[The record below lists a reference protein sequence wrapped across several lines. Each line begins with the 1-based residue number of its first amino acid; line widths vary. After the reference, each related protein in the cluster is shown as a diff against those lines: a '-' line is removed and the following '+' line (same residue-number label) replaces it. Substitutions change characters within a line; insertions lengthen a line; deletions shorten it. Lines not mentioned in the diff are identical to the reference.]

1 MADYIYQA
9 KNSQG
14 QLIDGKITA
23 SNEEQATTLLQGKGL
38 FVLSIDLQKRG
49 LFSEDIFQMLK
60 GPSKSDTVV
69 FTRQLSTL
77 VEADVP
83 LVSGLEILS
92 NQTAKAGF
100 RKVIDEVA
108 RAIEGGSTLSVA
120 LNEHPAV
127 FSPFYINLVR
137 AGEVSGQLQKTLL
150 YLADYLER
158 SASLNSKIKGALAYP
173 AFVLFALLV
182 ISIIMVTT
190 VLPQLLTIIK
200 EAGVE
205 ELPLSTR
212 VLISVTDFVQTSG
225 PFLAVILLAG
235 IISGVIYLRTE
246 AGKKNLDALIIAVP
260 TLGRVAQNLYIARFA
275 ETFSTLIR
283 AGVPI
288 LESLTVTADVIG
300 NSVYRD
306 IVLSARENVQNGGN
320 ISETFALYPQM
331 PPLVTSMME
340 IGERTGKTDQI
351 LSNILSFYK
360 NEAERDVSNLSQLI
374 EPVLILI
381 LGVAVGVLVSA
392 ILLPIY
398 SIVGA
403 AG

>member
-1 MADYIYQA
+1 MADYSYQA

-14 QLIDGKITA
+14 QVIDGKITA
-23 SNEEQATTLLQGKGL
+23 SNEDQAANLLQSKGL
-38 FVLSIDLQKRG
+38 FVLQIEVQQRG
-49 LFSEDIFQMLK
+49 FLNEDIFQMLK
-60 GPSKSDTVV
+60 GPSKADTVV

-92 NQTAKAGF
+92 NQTTKAGF
-100 RKVIDEVA
+100 RKVINDVA

-120 LNEHPAV
+120 LAEHPAV

-205 ELPLSTR
+205 DLPLSTR
-212 VLISVTDFVQTSG
+212 ILISVTDFVQTSG
-225 PFLAVILLAG
+225 IFILVILVGALVAG
-235 IISGVIYLRTE
+235 ISYLRTE
-246 AGKKNLDALIIAVP
+246 AGKKTLDKIIISIP
-260 TLGRVAQNLYIARFA
+260 RLGRVAQNLYIARFA

-288 LESLTVTADVIG
+288 LEGLTVTADVIG
-300 NSVYRD
+300 NNVYRD
-306 IVLSARENVQNGGN
+306 IVLDARESVQNGGT
-320 ISETFALYPQM
+320 ISEAFALHPQM
-331 PPLVTSMME
+331 PPLVTSMIE

-351 LSNILSFYK
+351 LNNILSFYK
-360 NEAERDVSNLSQLI
+360 NEAERDVNNLSQLI
-374 EPVLILI
+374 EPILILV